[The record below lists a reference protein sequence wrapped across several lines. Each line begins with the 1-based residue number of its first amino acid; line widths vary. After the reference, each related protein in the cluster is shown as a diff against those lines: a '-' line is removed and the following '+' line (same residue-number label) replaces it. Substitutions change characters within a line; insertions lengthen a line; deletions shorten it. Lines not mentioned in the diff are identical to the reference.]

1 MPYSKFGGWFLCR
14 KRGRPLFNK
23 NRIFLLKSGVG
34 ASLTFM
40 AEFSDFRSSRLSD
53 VGGGGGVGLDAGCGL
68 APPHSSPDTRR
79 VRSRYRE
86 LTIYLRDI
94 FLFTNVGTVTVF
106 LLVFEVCAG

>member
-1 MPYSKFGGWFLCR
+1 MLCSKLWLVFMSH
-14 KRGRPLFNK
+14 
-23 NRIFLLKSGVG
+23 IFFLKSGVG

-68 APPHSSPDTRR
+68 APPHSSPDARR
-79 VRSRYRE
+79 VRPRYRE

-94 FLFTNVGTVTVF
+94 FLFTLFTNGTVTVF
-106 LLVFEVCAG
+106 LLVFKVCAEQ